1 MSTFTLAIFCSTTSN
16 LCWFM
21 DLTFQ
26 VPMQYRSLQHQT
38 LLSPLN
44 TSTTQHLFHFGP
56 TSSFFLELLV
66 IAFCSSQVV
75 YWTPSALGDA
85 HLVVSYLFAF
95 SNCLWSSYSKNT
107 GVYCCFLLQWA
118 VFCQN
123 SSLWLVCLGWPCM
136 ASLIASLSYASPFI
150 TTRLWSMK
158 GEERSQRQRE
168 ALYSQKKTRPGAD
181 CDSDHQLLIYCKFQ
195 T

>member
-1 MSTFTLAIFCSTTSN
+1 MFTLAIFCLTTHN
-16 LCWFM
+16 LPWFM

-26 VPMQYRSLQHQT
+26 VPMQYCSLQHWT
-38 LLSPLN
+38 LLSPPN
-44 TSTTQHLFHFGP
+44 TSTTEYRFCFGP
-56 TSSFFLELLV
+56 AASFFLGLLV
-66 IAFCSSQVV
+66 IALCSSPVA
-75 YWTPSALGDA
+75 YWMLADPEGSPP
-85 HLVVSYLFAF
+85 VPFIFAF
-95 SNCLWSSYSKNT
+95 SQCPWQSPGKNT
-107 GVYCCFLLQWA
+107 GVGCHFLLQWA